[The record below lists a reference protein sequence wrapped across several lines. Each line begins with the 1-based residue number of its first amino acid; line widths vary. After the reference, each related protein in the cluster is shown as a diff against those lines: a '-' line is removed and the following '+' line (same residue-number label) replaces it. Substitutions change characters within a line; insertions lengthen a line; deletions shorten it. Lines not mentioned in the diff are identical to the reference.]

1 MLYFDGSLPGSSNCG
16 LDPFAG
22 VSMLRAPNLCL
33 YIFDTGSPLMC
44 PNTFYKYI
52 IA

>member
-1 MLYFDGSLPGSSNCG
+1 MVVSLVAPIVVWIH
-16 LDPFAG
+16 LL
-22 VSMLRAPNLCL
+22 VLSMLRAPNLCL